1 MIFLQTQTKLS
12 KTARF
17 PCCCC
22 CRTRSKKRT
31 ITENKSNLGET
42 DSGVHAKRTILIPKC
57 SNQDERKWIGDF
69 FFYLHYFKGTYQIK
83 TRKISEG
90 ARRPSARARRRSSH
104 ISQEPTFWPWH
115 RERAKGVGIE
125 ARRRAW
131 RAVTDTHTYT
141 VVELTQ
147 HSH

>member
-57 SNQDERKWIGDF
+57 SNQDERKWIGDLF

-83 TRKISEG
+83 TRKSAKAREDPLHVRGEGLRISL
-90 ARRPSARARRRSSH
+90 RNRRSDPDT
-104 ISQEPTFWPWH
+104 E
-115 RERAKGVGIE
+115 RERKVSESRQDDERG
-125 ARRRAW
+125 
-131 RAVTDTHTYT
+131 
-141 VVELTQ
+141 EL
-147 HSH
+147 

>member
-57 SNQDERKWIGDF
+57 SNQDERKWIGDLF
-69 FFYLHYFKGTYQIK
+69 FLFALFQRYLPKKKQ
-83 TRKISEG
+83 ENQ
-90 ARRPSARARRRSSH
+90 RRREKTLCTCAEKVFAYLSGTDVLTLT
-104 ISQEPTFWPWH
+104 Q
-115 RERAKGVGIE
+115 RESERCRNRGKTTSVE
-125 ARRRAW
+125 SCNRH
-131 RAVTDTHTYT
+131 THTHI
-141 VVELTQ
+141 LTQ
-147 HSH
+147 L